1 MAVAWREAKR
11 YIQKPDLVIHVFSS
25 LGTTRGSTG
34 STSAWVRLWF
44 IVVIL
49 LLRCALLVSSA
60 ATNLPF
66 PARLWW
72 AEWSSTVGGAT
83 TLMAAA
89 GGEDGTGAPPWLRRS
104 SASVLD
110 ARAMTAMAK

>member
-1 MAVAWREAKR
+1 MYQVAVQKTPNPNLHDGRLRVAVAWREAKR

-49 LLRCALLVSSA
+49 LLRRMLLVPSA
-60 ATNLPF
+60 VTNLPF
-66 PARLWW
+66 PARL
-72 AEWSSTVGGAT
+72 
-83 TLMAAA
+83 
-89 GGEDGTGAPPWLRRS
+89 
-104 SASVLD
+104 
-110 ARAMTAMAK
+110 